1 MSARIREAQSQLN
14 LAAYDAE
21 EAGRTLRRID
31 AVMDAGGW
39 GYVEKADAQQVL
51 KRLANAQERVQHAL
65 TTMAS
70 SVPLGVQS

>member
-1 MSARIREAQSQLN
+1 MTARLRAAQNLLG

-39 GYVEKADAQQVL
+39 GHTERADARQALDRLRRSQQRVEQA
-51 KRLANAQERVQHAL
+51 LAD
-65 TTMAS
+65 MGG
-70 SVPLGVQS
+70 SVPLGV

>member
-1 MSARIREAQSQLN
+1 MTRRLQQAQNLVG

-39 GYVEKADAQQVL
+39 GHTEKADARQAVARLQSAQQ
-51 KRLANAQERVQHAL
+51 RIEQALADMGATLA
-65 TTMAS
+65 
-70 SVPLGVQS
+70 LGVS

>member
-1 MSARIREAQSQLN
+1 MTARLRAAQNLLG

-39 GYVEKADAQQVL
+39 GHTERADARQVL
-51 KRLANAQERVQHAL
+51 ARLQSAQQRVEQAV
-65 TTMAS
+65 AS
-70 SVPLGVQS
+70 MGGSVPLGV